1 MGKIWLYRQIDNQE
15 LLCHTAWTG
24 IVEETISQPEMQ
36 KLYIFPK
43 ESSSLL
49 NVHIMHNVSCL
60 EAGWKGQK
68 LDSMSSSYHRSWKG
82 QICSRYHHQIIIAAN
97 AMILMITAWSQIAAC
112 LNVHHQNLIIFIVTI
127 ARSLFEA
134 GVTVVALIITMIII
148 IFMMIITST
157 MIIIILTMII
167 TRGLVEA
174 GSIGWTGVNQQ
185 EMQFFDV
192 SRERYLRMWK
202 WWES

>member
-68 LDSMSSSYHRSWKG
+68 LDSISPSYHHRR
-82 QICSRYHHQIIIAAN
+82 QRD
-97 AMILMITAWSQIAAC
+97 QIAAC
-112 LNVHHQNLIIFIVTI
+112 LNVHHQNLTIFIMIIT
-127 ARSLFEA
+127 RSLFEA
-134 GVTVVALIITMIII
+134 ALTITMIII

-157 MIIIILTMII
+157 MIIIIPTMII

>member
-1 MGKIWLYRQIDNQE
+1 MDRGSWTDYFS
-15 LLCHTAWTG
+15 AWKA
-24 IVEETISQPEMQ
+24 TIIH
-36 KLYIFPK
+36 IFPK

-68 LDSMSSSYHRSWKG
+68 RDSISPSYHHRR
-82 QICSRYHHQIIIAAN
+82 QRD
-97 AMILMITAWSQIAAC
+97 QIAAC
-112 LNVHHQNLIIFIVTI
+112 LNVHHQNLTIFIMI
-127 ARSLFEA
+127 IIRSLFEA

-157 MIIIILTMII
+157 MIIIIPTMII
-167 TRGLVEA
+167 TRGFVEA
-174 GSIGWTGVNQQ
+174 GSIGRTGVNHQ